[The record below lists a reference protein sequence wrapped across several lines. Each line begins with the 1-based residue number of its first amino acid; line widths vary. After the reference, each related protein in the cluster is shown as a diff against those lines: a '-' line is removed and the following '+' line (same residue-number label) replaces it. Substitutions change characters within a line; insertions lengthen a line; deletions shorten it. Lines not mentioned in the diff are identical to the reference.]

1 MAKDTLINLRNQVMY
16 CVYVRN
22 YGPNGTFKDVEN
34 DLNRI
39 KDLGTD
45 IIWFM
50 PIHPIGVEGRKGS
63 LGCPYSIKDYRKV
76 NPEYGTMNDFKNLV
90 AKIHDAGMKCIID
103 VVYNHTSKDSALLAE
118 HPEYFYRK
126 EDGTI
131 GGKVG
136 DWTDVVD
143 LEYENRNLWK
153 YQIDT
158 LKMLAGI
165 VDGFRCDVAPLV
177 PIDFWI
183 KARAEVKKVN
193 SDCIWLAE
201 TLNFDFIKYLR
212 SRGLNCASDGEVYQA
227 FDICYEYD
235 IWDSFNKYLK
245 GECTLSHYI
254 DRLNMQESIYPQ
266 NYVKLRYLEN
276 HDQPRAKKIIPDTQ
290 DLRNW
295 LAFTYFQKGTTLI
308 YAGQEAQNT
317 NCPSLFEIDK
327 VDWSGIDED
336 FTSLMKKLY
345 NVKKFSLVKDGDYKL
360 VPFNELDAVTGYYE
374 KNNSKLVGVFSLKG
388 KQGLIKIELKDGV
401 YTNILNNKTIEVKN
415 GCIDLEDEPVII
427 NIND

>member
-22 YGPNGTFKDVEN
+22 YGPHGTFKDVEN
-34 DLNRI
+34 DLSRI

-50 PIHPIGVEGRKGS
+50 PIHPVGIEGKKGS

-76 NPEYGTMNDFKNLV
+76 NPEYGTMDDFKNLV
-90 AKIHDAGMKCIID
+90 NKIHDAGMKCIID
-103 VVYNHTSKDSALLAE
+103 VVYNHTSKDSELLAE
-118 HPEYFYRK
+118 HPEYFYKK
-126 EDGTI
+126 EDGSF

-136 DWTDVVD
+136 DWTDVID
-143 LEYENRNLWK
+143 LDYDNRNLWK

-158 LKMLAGI
+158 LKMWAEI

-177 PIDFWI
+177 PMDFWI

-193 SDCIWLAE
+193 NHCIWLAE
-201 TLNFDFIKYLR
+201 TLDYDFIKYLR
-212 SRGLNCASDGEVYQA
+212 SRNLDCASDGEVYQA

-235 IWDSFNKYLK
+235 VWQCFNQYLK

-254 DRLNMQESIYPQ
+254 DRLNMQEVIYPQ
-266 NYVKLRYLEN
+266 NYIKLRYLEN
-276 HDQPRAKKIIPDTQ
+276 HDQPRAKKLIPDIA

-327 VDWSGIDED
+327 VDWSGIDEE

-360 VPFNELDAVTGYYE
+360 VPFNEFDTVVGYYA
-374 KNNSKLVGVFSLKG
+374 KKNSKLVGVFSLKS
-388 KQGLIKIELKDGV
+388 KQGTVNIELKDGV
-401 YTNILNNKTIEVKN
+401 YTNILNNKSVEVKN
-415 GCIDLEDEPVII
+415 GSINLDSEPVII